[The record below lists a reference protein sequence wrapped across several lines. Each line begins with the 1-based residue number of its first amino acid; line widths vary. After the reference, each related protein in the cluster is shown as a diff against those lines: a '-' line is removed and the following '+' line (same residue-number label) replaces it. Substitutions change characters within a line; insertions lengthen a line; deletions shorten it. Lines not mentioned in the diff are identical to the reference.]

1 MVPRKVP
8 FLIAPFYRTVGAIVV
23 ASFFIAFTTV
33 MAKGLAGRF
42 EAEQALHPMQVSFGR
57 FFFAALVWST
67 LWVLTR
73 QKFERV
79 NWQLHAG
86 RVIFGYAT
94 SLGIFW
100 ASSLMVLADATA
112 ISFLSP
118 AVTLVLAMLFLGERV
133 RWVRWSAVAIM
144 ILGSLILLRPGTSAF
159 QPAALIALA
168 AALVGGGEAIFIKL
182 LTRKERLIQI
192 LFLNNLIGLVLATAL
207 ASLVWVWPGPVQW
220 AQLASVGFGMAVAQ
234 ALFTW
239 GMSRADASVI
249 MPFIYSSL
257 LFATV
262 MDFWLFGDLPNFWA
276 AVGAVT
282 IVIGGA
288 FLALREAMNQRRQD
302 APAASPSSAKR
313 GL

>member
-1 MVPRKVP
+1 M
-8 FLIAPFYRTVGAIVV
+8 IAPFYRTVGAIVV

-33 MAKGLAGRF
+33 MAKGLGGRF
-42 EAEQALHPMQVSFGR
+42 EAEQAVHPLQVSFGR
-57 FFFAALVWST
+57 FFFAALVWSS
-67 LWVLTR
+67 LWFATR
-73 QKFERV
+73 QRFDPV
-79 NWQLHAG
+79 HWNLHAG

-207 ASLVWVWPGPVQW
+207 ASLVWVWPDPVQW
-220 AQLASVGFGMAVAQ
+220 VQLAAVGFGMAVAQ
-234 ALFTW
+234 VCFTW
-239 GMSRADASVI
+239 GMSRADASVV

-262 MDFWLFGDLPNFWA
+262 MDFWLFGDLPDFWA
-276 AVGAVT
+276 AVGAAT
-282 IVIGGA
+282 IVIGGV
-288 FLALREAMNQRRQD
+288 FLALREAMNQRSGGQ
-302 APAASPSSAKR
+302 S
-313 GL
+313 